1 MTKTADRKP
10 GPQPEVAA
18 LSRRAAAEG
27 CVLLE
32 NAGDILPLKEG
43 TRVAFFGRMQKT
55 YLGSGTGSGGMVV
68 VPYRTNLLD
77 SLRAEPTLTVNETL
91 AAVYA
96 DWETE
101 HPFDNGPGGW
111 ATEPASQVEMPLT
124 DELVAQAAA
133 ESDVA
138 LVVLAR
144 LAGESKCFAPEKGS
158 FFLREDE
165 EEMLAKVSAHF
176 ARFVV
181 LVNAGSVHDM
191 SWVDTYRVPAVLYL
205 WQGGME
211 GGNAAAD
218 VLVGRVNPSGRLPDT
233 IARTLDDYPSTAHF
247 GAEAFNCF
255 CEDVYVGY
263 RWFETFA
270 PDRVRYPFGFGL
282 SYTTFGIETLSV
294 EDAGGQI
301 RLRVAVTNT
310 GAVAG
315 RQVVQAYFGAPQ
327 GKLGRPVKELAAFG
341 KTRLLAPGE
350 SETLSL
356 AFDIDR
362 MAGYDDSGVTGHPYA
377 YVLEAGDYIVFV
389 GDNVRTAQPVFTYP
403 LAETVVTEQLEQAL
417 APTRPFERVRP
428 VAGEDGFTA
437 TYEPVPL
444 RRYDVKDR
452 IAARRPADIPQTG
465 DRGLRLVDVKEGRC
479 TMDEFIAQLSDR
491 DLTAI
496 ARGEGM
502 NSPRV
507 SGSGSAFGG
516 VTEPLQLFGIP
527 AVSTSDG
534 PSGLR
539 MQTAEE
545 EATLMPCGNLLAAT
559 FDEALN
565 EELFAWEGVEMKAY
579 AVDALLGP
587 GINIHRNPLN
597 GRNFEYFSE
606 DPFLTG
612 VMAAAQ
618 CRGMGKSGVTGTIKH
633 FCANSQE
640 INRIHGDSVVS
651 ERALRE
657 IYLRPF
663 EMAIKEGGAQAVM
676 TAYNAVNGVHASSN
690 YDLNTTIL
698 RKEWGFDG
706 VVMSDWWTVFNE
718 EGGPDEGRL
727 RHVMVRAQN
736 DVCMVVVN
744 GSAGDDSQDNIFD
757 ALRDGRLTRGE
768 LQRNAAN
775 ICRYAMR
782 VDAMARY
789 AEVDYRP
796 RLRKKDGAVLFS
808 SEDESI
814 RYVDFEA
821 PEDGLVELALTAIV
835 EGDELAQISLFV
847 SVFGTAAT
855 RFQLHGTG
863 GQAAV
868 FATEGVVHK
877 GANRFTVGG
886 RPKGV
891 RIVKVEV
898 REI

>member
-1 MTKTADRKP
+1 
-10 GPQPEVAA
+10 
-18 LSRRAAAEG
+18 
-27 CVLLE
+27 
-32 NAGDILPLKEG
+32 
-43 TRVAFFGRMQKT
+43 
-55 YLGSGTGSGGMVV
+55 
-68 VPYRTNLLD
+68 
-77 SLRAEPTLTVNETL
+77 
-91 AAVYA
+91 
-96 DWETE
+96 
-101 HPFDNGPGGW
+101 
-111 ATEPASQVEMPLT
+111 
-124 DELVAQAAA
+124 
-133 ESDVA
+133 
-138 LVVLAR
+138 
-144 LAGESKCFAPEKGS
+144 
-158 FFLREDE
+158 
-165 EEMLAKVSAHF
+165 
-176 ARFVV
+176 
-181 LVNAGSVHDM
+181 
-191 SWVDTYRVPAVLYL
+191 
-205 WQGGME
+205 
-211 GGNAAAD
+211 AAAD
-218 VLVGRVNPSGRLPDT
+218 VLVGRIAPCGRLPDT

-247 GAEAFNCF
+247 GAQEYNCY

-263 RWFETFA
+263 RYFETFA
-270 PDRVRYPFGFGL
+270 PEKVRYPFGYGL
-282 SYTTFGIETLSV
+282 SYTTFATETLSV

-301 RLRVAVTNT
+301 RLQVAVTNT

-315 RQVVQAYFGAPQ
+315 RQVVQVYFGAPQ
-327 GKLGRPVKELAAFG
+327 GKLGRPAKELAAFG

-362 MAGYDDSGVTGHPYA
+362 MAAYDDAGVTGHPYA
-377 YVLEAGDYIVFV
+377 FVLEAGDYVIFA
-389 GDNVRTAQPVFTYP
+389 GDNVRDAKPVFTYP
-403 LAETVVTEQLEQAL
+403 VAETVVTEQLEQAL
-417 APTRPFERVRP
+417 APIRPFERMRP
-428 VAGEDGFTA
+428 VAREGGFA
-437 TYEPVPL
+437 VEYEPVPL
-444 RRYDVKDR
+444 RQYDVKDR
-452 IAARRPADIPQTG
+452 IVARRPADLPQTG

-479 TMDEFIAQLSDR
+479 SMDEFIAELADS

-502 NSPRV
+502 NSPKV
-507 SGSGSAFGG
+507 AGSGSAFGG
-516 VTEPLQLFGIP
+516 VTERLQLFGIP

-539 MQTAEE
+539 MQTVEE
-545 EATLMPCGNLLAAT
+545 QATLMPCGNLLAAT

-565 EELFAWEGVEMKAY
+565 EELFTWEGVEMKAY

-618 CRGMGKSGVTGTIKH
+618 CRGMAKSGVTGTIKH

-640 INRIHGDSVVS
+640 INRSHGDSVVS

-663 EMAIKEGGAQAVM
+663 EMAIKEGGALAVM
-676 TAYNAVNGVHASSN
+676 TAYNSVNGVHTSSN

-698 RKEWGFDG
+698 REEWGFDG
-706 VVMSDWWTVFNE
+706 VVMTDWWTYFNE
-718 EGGPDEGRL
+718 EGGPDDGRL

-744 GSAGDDSQDNIFD
+744 GSAGDDSQDDILA
-757 ALRDGRLTRGE
+757 ALADGRITRGE

-775 ICRYAMR
+775 VCRYAMR

-789 AEVDYRP
+789 AESDYRP
-796 RLRKKDGAVLFS
+796 RLRKQDGALLFV
-808 SEDESI
+808 SEDENV

-821 PEDGLVELALTAIV
+821 AEDGLAELALTAIV
-835 EGDELAQISLFV
+835 EGDELAQIPFYV
-847 SVFGTAAT
+847 AIFGTATT

-863 GQAAV
+863 GKPVV
-868 FATEGVVHK
+868 FATEGAIRK
-877 GANRFTVGG
+877 GQNRFTVCG